1 MQKSKLGPHPAPYTK
16 INSKWV
22 TDLSVRIENY
32 EMKTEGK
39 LLDFGLGND
48 FFGMTP
54 KAENKSKNCQYYIKV
69 KSFYTAKEAINP
81 WEGKKLFTN
90 HTSDELVFNIQRQ
103 LRSTAKTTTPKS

>member
-1 MQKSKLGPHPAPYTK
+1 MKRGKDSLFSKRCWALDGHMQKSKLGLMYTTELTQ
-16 INSKWV
+16 V
-22 TDLSVRIENY
+22 RFTDLVRIENY

-69 KSFYTAKEAINP
+69 KASTQQGSNQP
-81 WEGKKLFTN
+81 WEEEIILQNTY
-90 HTSDELVFNIQRQ
+90 I
-103 LRSTAKTTTPKS
+103 